1 METLPQTFGS
11 LVFNDSVMK
20 ERLPKET
27 YKAMQKTIQNGE
39 DLNLEVANVVAIGLL
54 RKVLHIILTGSNR

>member
-1 METLPQTFGS
+1 MGNIVSELFGT

-27 YKAMQKTIQNGE
+27 YKAMQKAIQEKDITADVNM
-39 DLNLEVANVVAIGLL
+39 
-54 RKVLHIILTGSNR
+54 